1 MESFWGAEF
10 VSINQYLFDDAGKLE
25 FPPPPPETKKS
36 LLSNYFSK
44 LYAWELL
51 VSLVCP

>member
-10 VSINQYLFDDAGKLE
+10 FSINQYSFDDAGKLE
-25 FPPPPPETKKS
+25 FPPPPRNKKS

-51 VSLVCP
+51 ES